1 MDLAT
6 SGSPVRD
13 ASRLGAAGGKV
24 LRSAKALVPLLLCL
38 VLLSVACNTAP
49 ASSRGTGGEELV
61 PRFLLGGWVFPEG
74 EEVGPFAETLRTFVL
89 TSEQGVRDL
98 LDGLD
103 LVRTRGNMEALTGAD
118 VSKVAVLAAYYLWRP
133 LKGDP
138 LSLKAMTLKGTEVEV
153 DLELLE
159 DPQGRESP
167 FLMAPLYVAALDRA
181 KLPLGIPI
189 TFAFQ
194 VNGEAAG
201 SLTVTLE

>member
-1 MDLAT
+1 MPE
-6 SGSPVRD
+6 G
-13 ASRLGAAGGKV
+13 SRLGAAGGKV

-118 VSKVAVLAAYYLWRP
+118 FSKVAVLAAYYLWRP

-167 FLMAPLYVAALDRA
+167 FLMAPLCTWP
-181 KLPLGIPI
+181 PLIGRNCPWGY
-189 TFAFQ
+189 Q
-194 VNGEAAG
+194 SP
-201 SLTVTLE
+201 SLSRSTGRPPAP